1 MYAMRIKE
9 GFELRQVCGQNI
21 IIASGRSNI
30 DFSKVIN
37 MNESASVMWRAVE
50 GRDFEIDD
58 LVNALTEA
66 YDVDRQQALKDAQV
80 ILNEWISIGV
90 V

>member
-1 MYAMRIKE
+1 MRIKE